1 MYSSHPTT
9 HILDWYR
16 RSLTLRRRS
25 SVIAPLHPAFWIA
38 LSTASSLSQPCSGMT
53 SGRYVAL
60 NVWRELTRGRGRYV
74 DDDSGDG
81 APDSELDA
89 SSAGCANVSEMPC
102 TPTVQSRYDAASSK
116 SVRSE
121 TLCSGQRR
129 AHGEDGRTG
138 RGLRALEPRE
148 LAPLDLAEAVVAERA
163 DEGIL
168 LQAVV
173 QRQRLE
179 AADAAAQA
187 RGAARARR
195 TRVPRYEERAAAPL
209 CDCRGYDMLADTHY
223 LSSAKRGAIGS
234 APELS
239 AQ

>member
-1 MYSSHPTT
+1 
-9 HILDWYR
+9 LD
-16 RSLTLRRRS
+16 
-25 SVIAPLHPAFWIA
+25 V
-38 LSTASSLSQPCSGMT
+38 
-53 SGRYVAL
+53 
-60 NVWRELTRGRGRYV
+60 
-74 DDDSGDG
+74 
-81 APDSELDA
+81 

-121 TLCSGQRR
+121 TLCLESAMR
-129 AHGEDGRTG
+129 AGDGRTGTG

-209 CDCRGYDMLADTHY
+209 CDCRGYDRLADTHY